1 MATQTQSKSRE
12 ASKARRGTK
21 AAANRAGS
29 TALKQTVE
37 QLQGIVP
44 LGAKFAGSLPI
55 KTAVA
60 RLAGARPS
68 RTRAFLAAS
77 AAAVAGGVFAYR
89 VLRSG
94 D

>member
-1 MATQTQSKSRE
+1 MATQTQSKSRKAGKARRAAKAR
-12 ASKARRGTK
+12 ASKAGNT
-21 AAANRAGS
+21 
-29 TALKQTVE
+29 TLKQTVE
-37 QLQGIVP
+37 QLQGIAP
-44 LGAKFAGSLPI
+44 LGAKLAGSLPI

-68 RTRAFLAAS
+68 HTRALLAAS

-89 VLRSG
+89 LLRSG